1 MLSYFMTKGNES
13 TKMKPLIFSITLL
26 IVFALVSCS
35 RTEKSDAPASGG
47 DASARPAGNTPPKV
61 ISGRLY
67 PDKPKADKQLVAQY
81 DGRDEDGDYIKYTFR
96 WHVDNEIVQEGPLG
110 ALDPGKYRKG
120 SEVFVEIIPTD
131 TYGPGTA
138 FKTETVVI
146 GNQPPVITSV
156 KLEPADPTLGSIV
169 TAVTKGSD
177 PDGDDVRYTYQWFVN
192 GKAATEEPQESSQ
205 FSTQGFRK
213 KDRIHAMVTPFDRDG
228 AGAPKVSNSLVLV
241 NRAPQITSAPPTDLA
256 GGVYLYQVAAKD
268 PDGDK
273 LTYSLLKAPQGM
285 TIDPSTGLIRWE
297 LPKEVQAKT
306 DVPIKISV
314 DDGDGGKALQE
325 FSLTVEMK

>member
-1 MLSYFMTKGNES
+1 MKLACIIILSF
-13 TKMKPLIFSITLL
+13 ISITLQSCSGKDKASPSAAGNAPPEVVSASLYPAKPVRSTQL
-26 IVFALVSCS
+26 IVHY
-35 RTEKSDAPASGG
+35 SGK
-47 DASARPAGNTPPKV
+47 DRENDF
-61 ISGRLY
+61 I
-67 PDKPKADKQLVAQY
+67 
-81 DGRDEDGDYIKYTFR
+81 EYTFR
-96 WHVDNEIVQEGPLG
+96 WYVDNELAQDGPVG
-110 ALDPGKYRKG
+110 TLDPGKHKKG
-120 SEVFVEIIPTD
+120 SEVYAEIIPSDSHAAGKPFRTD
-131 TYGPGTA
+131 TIT
-138 FKTETVVI
+138 I
-146 GNQPPVITSV
+146 GNLFPAVSAIS
-156 KLEPADPTLGSIV
+156 LSPADPAAGAIIT
-169 TAVTKGSD
+169 TTPTGSD
-177 PDGDDVRYTYQWFVN
+177 PDGDDVRYIYQWFVN
-192 GKAATEEPQESSQ
+192 GKAVIEQPQESNQ
-205 FSTQGFRK
+205 FSTQGLRK